1 MRWDGKRSYG
11 ALADYTTALKGPN
24 VTCFYAW
31 IGTKAIT
38 LLSGTATIGFD
49 GNKSL
54 YGTIAAGQMYSFK
67 KVKSLKFVYM
77 GTVSYGHIFREQFIG
92 TAVIAGAM
100 YDLKVG
106 KRFDIKLMNLMV
118 YAPYVSYYND
128 IVLASPY
135 VMLPSIGTNLKLTKK
150 FKFNINAGGAWDLK
164 TAALN
169 YTVTCGTRIMIGQ

>member
-1 MRWDGKRSYG
+1 
-11 ALADYTTALKGPN
+11 
-24 VTCFYAW
+24 
-31 IGTKAIT
+31 

-54 YGTIAAGQMYSFK
+54 YGTIAAGHMYSFK

-92 TAVIAGAM
+92 TALIAGAM

>member
-1 MRWDGKRSYG
+1 M
-11 ALADYTTALKGPN
+11 A
-24 VTCFYAW
+24 
-31 IGTKAIT
+31 
-38 LLSGTATIGFD
+38 
-49 GNKSL
+49 
-54 YGTIAAGQMYSFK
+54 
-67 KVKSLKFVYM
+67 
-77 GTVSYGHIFREQFIG
+77 TVSYGHIFREQFIG
-92 TAVIAGAM
+92 TALIAGAM
-100 YDLKVG
+100 YDIKAG